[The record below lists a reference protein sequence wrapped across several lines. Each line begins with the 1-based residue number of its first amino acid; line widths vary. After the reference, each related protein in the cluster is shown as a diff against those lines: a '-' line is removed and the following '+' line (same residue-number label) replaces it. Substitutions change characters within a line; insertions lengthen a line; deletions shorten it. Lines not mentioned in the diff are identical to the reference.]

1 MHSHPHYHM
10 YMIVQIEDE
19 YELAVEDGD
28 GYLDL
33 GPMIHCD
40 ITMFCNSIISNLHD

>member
-1 MHSHPHYHM
+1 M

-33 GPMIHCD
+33 GPI
-40 ITMFCNSIISNLHD
+40 NVSL